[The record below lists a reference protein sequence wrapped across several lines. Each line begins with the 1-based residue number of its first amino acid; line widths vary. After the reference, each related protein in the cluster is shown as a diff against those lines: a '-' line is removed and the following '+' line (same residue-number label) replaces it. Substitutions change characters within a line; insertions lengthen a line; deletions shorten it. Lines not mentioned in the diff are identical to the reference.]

1 MKGLIRKVT
10 AFLLAITLM
19 LPIANNKDEKSNCN
33 AFDAEDVHLIFNSV
47 NTFYYFSLALL
58 LGTWGLSNLFSF
70 IRSARDVWAPTSQVI
85 DNWVFWFKNKG
96 IDLDKYKQLLARVEK
111 RLRTELVGQ
120 DEAIDQILNI
130 LIGYFESVIEAEVL
144 GKKFERGLLLY
155 CIGSPGTGKTV
166 AMKIIAEEMGLKP
179 YTARM
184 SDVVEDKGN
193 NANSV
198 ISRLAKPVI
207 QDTGGT
213 KVAVDSDLTRHL
225 KSGVPTIYFFDEFEK
240 MRKLDIILRKTEEKD
255 NDGKIINGSADEA
268 IRNFVDSGIFN
279 GYNSFG
285 SVIIVSSNETLEEI
299 DQLESSTANRYK
311 NALVHFKDLNKEDYK
326 EIIRRN
332 MAGPKQRY
340 KNEFN
345 LDNIIWNEPALDH
358 IAEQFE
364 QENTGGRAADL
375 LMTHVRS
382 ALKTYRDKNNID
394 DFENKTLTLNYD
406 FANNKIFAE

>member
-1 MKGLIRKVT
+1 M
-10 AFLLAITLM
+10 
-19 LPIANNKDEKSNCN
+19 
-33 AFDAEDVHLIFNSV
+33 
-47 NTFYYFSLALL
+47 
-58 LGTWGLSNLFSF
+58 
-70 IRSARDVWAPTSQVI
+70 
-85 DNWVFWFKNKG
+85 
-96 IDLDKYKQLLARVEK
+96 
-111 RLRTELVGQ
+111 
-120 DEAIDQILNI
+120 
-130 LIGYFESVIEAEVL
+130 IGYFESVIEAEVL

-184 SDVVEDKGN
+184 CDVVEDKGN

-198 ISRLAKPVI
+198 ISRLAKPVML
-207 QDTGGT
+207 DTGGT
-213 KVAVDSDLTRHL
+213 KVEVDSTLMRHL

-240 MRKLDIILRKTEEKD
+240 MRKLDIILRKTAEKD
-255 NDGKIINGSADEA
+255 ADGKIINGSADEA

-299 DQLESSTANRYK
+299 EQLEFSTANRYK

-332 MAGPKQRY
+332 MDGPKQRY

-345 LDNIIWNEPALDH
+345 LDNIIWNELALDH
-358 IAEQFE
+358 IAEKFE
-364 QENTGGRAADL
+364 QENAGGRAADL
-375 LMTHVRS
+375 LMTRVRS
-382 ALKTYRDKNNID
+382 ALKTYRDKYTID

-406 FANNKIFAE
+406 FSNNKIFAE